1 MTRVRHALSVLIAVA
16 ALLSTLGWNSQAI
29 AACPMEGPAM
39 AMSGHKMHYH
49 RGPAPATADVGP
61 NCAACLAVLPALAP
75 VGAAA
80 PAPFQPFLAVLN
92 ALSSVDPALDPPP
105 PRRA

>member
-39 AMSGHKMHYH
+39 SGHKMHHH
-49 RGPAPATADVGP
+49 RSSAPATADIGP

-80 PAPFQPFLAVLN
+80 SAPFEPFLAELN

-105 PRRA
+105 PRLG